1 MKNLK
6 RFWAILLAVI
16 MVVGVLP
23 TDVFALS
30 LLRGTE
36 NTSKEKIEG
45 SAIIERRDGL
55 NEVLN
60 NKETDPLDL
69 ERVEKEPTNSRTM
82 VFDIVDGGISCGTS
96 KTEKYTLDSSAFSF
110 YDLERDGRPSDKYD
124 NLTEAEKTNLDTL
137 FTLAPLAL
145 FGSEVDGG
153 FAQLENLKYRAGDKI
168 AYCLDLGKAAP
179 EKTEMSYS
187 PENDPVKNEVLNVLR
202 AGYPN
207 KTITGKEM
215 LFEYAT
221 AIAVKMADGRAFNTD
236 GREIDGID
244 VTMLK
249 EAPTAGAKKEIIPT
263 YSLDGYKKLFAKLK
277 DEDREFLVERAAFA
291 SDLVRDLM
299 EKANGFESKREET
312 FTGPKLVNDHKLF
325 GPFKFNLVNE
335 DGTTPAKITLRPRLA
350 SGISAENGNVFFA
363 DSKGS
368 PINPENNKEFYIG
381 IKKLEEGKYPITLT
395 AVANG
400 ENTLTNVFYH
410 ADKDNPSLD
419 GGGYQRMY
427 VAECAPLMAVHKLI
441 VEKTNK
447 PEPKLTTVT
456 LTKTDL
462 VSGDPVEG
470 AVIEVRDENGELVGG
485 TPVTTPKD
493 GKVEI
498 KDLAPG
504 KYTFKETI
512 APKGYILNEETCE
525 FTIDENGNVTG
536 KTTLTNEKDTKSTTV
551 TITKTDLVDGTPVV
565 GATIEVR
572 NEKGELVGGT
582 PVVTPADGK
591 VEIKDL
597 VPGKYTFKETIAPNG
612 YVLNTEESTFTIDK
626 DGKVTGKTTL
636 TNKREDGTVVLSKT
650 DLVDGKGVPGAK
662 IEVIDKDGKQIAGSP
677 FITDENGNIVI
688 KDLKP
693 GTYTFKETVA
703 PKGYILSEEVCE
715 FTLGADGKVTGKTT
729 LTNERNEFIIS
740 KVDAKTKNPMPNVV
754 FRITDA
760 NGKVVEGSPFTT
772 DINGRIQLSGFEFGK
787 YKISEINT
795 PKGYKKMATVEFEIN
810 KETIKKG
817 LVLENIPVDIKLTKT
832 DSKTNLPVPGAEFE
846 IKKGDAVV
854 ATLKTDSKG
863 EIDLS
868 FLEAGTYTIRETKAP
883 AGYLLDTTQK
893 TVVINE
899 NCEVTGD
906 MHFVNV
912 QVGGKI
918 TKVDALNGEPL
929 EGAIFTFF
937 DQDGNKVIDFQTDKN
952 GQINPSGLSVGN
964 YTFKET
970 TAPKGYKSSDETYRV
985 SIMPD
990 GSIIG
995 DTIIKNEP
1003 NIVTLKKVNKEK
1015 TGLAGAEFELKDENG
1030 NVVKTIV
1037 SDKIGN
1043 MEIRG
1048 LAVGNYSL
1056 TETKAPKGYIKSDK
1070 VYRISVT
1077 ADGQVTGDTE
1087 IMNEDTFVEIV
1098 KENEKGDKLEG
1109 AEFELSEYNGKFL
1122 AKAKTDKD
1130 GKITVRRLP
1139 AGKYILKETKAP
1151 NGYVLS
1157 DKEYVIEMSEDGKVT
1172 GDTTIVNKQAEI
1184 VLKKLDKDTKDP
1196 LDGAKFTLKSGSKI
1210 IDKNIES
1217 DRRGEI
1223 ILKGLTEGNY
1233 TLEETEAPDGYVKA
1247 SKEFKFTIDKN
1258 GKLKGEDTI
1267 YNSKASFTLVKKD
1280 LTTGAVLEGASFVIR
1295 DKNDKIVAKVT
1306 TNRNGE
1312 AVVDGLGQGRY
1323 SIEETVAPEGY
1334 VKATK
1339 AATFEVDKDGKIKG
1353 KDVLEIFNKAEGKKV
1368 EKPNEPTKPTST
1380 NKPNELKEVK
1390 PTENYTPAPSTPS
1403 AVPSAPGTTTV
1414 TTPGEKVK
1422 TGDKTKNY
1430 AVIALC
1436 GAGLIGLFLFDK
1448 KKKNKD
1454 DK

>member
-23 TDVFALS
+23 TDVLALN

-36 NTSKEKIEG
+36 NIEKEKIEG
-45 SAIIERRDGL
+45 SAIVERRDNKNELIDKEGL
-55 NEVLN
+55 ER
-60 NKETDPLDL
+60 DDL
-69 ERVEKEPTNSRTM
+69 EDETMRPTISESELESIVNS
-82 VFDIVDGGISCGTS
+82 IENGALSCENM
-96 KTEKYTLDSSAFSF
+96 KTDKYTLDSSLFVF
-110 YDLERDGRPSDKYD
+110 
-124 NLTEAEKTNLDTL
+124 AEKPVGNYTDLREEDKKTIKEL
-137 FTLAPLAL
+137 FAATPLSL
-145 FGSEVDGG
+145 VGSDVKKGG
-153 FAQLENLKYRAGDKI
+153 KQLENLQYRAGDKI
-168 AYCLDLGKAAP
+168 SYCLDLGKAAP
-179 EKTEMSYS
+179 RNTEMSYS
-187 PENDPVKNEVLNVLR
+187 QEKDPVKDEVLNVLK

-207 KTITGKEM
+207 KTIKGKEV

-221 AIAVKMADGRAFNTD
+221 AVAVKMADGRAFDDTD
-236 GREIDGID
+236 GTEGTGINLSMLKDSQTPNATMEIVPTHKLDRYATLLQKMDSKDVKILDERARD
-244 VTMLK
+244 VT
-249 EAPTAGAKKEIIPT
+249 
-263 YSLDGYKKLFAKLK
+263 D
-277 DEDREFLVERAAFA
+277 LVEY
-291 SDLVRDLM
+291 LVKQSERP
-299 EKANGFESKREET
+299 EGSESQREET
-312 FTGPKLVNDHKLF
+312 FTGPKIVSDHKLF

-335 DGTTPAKITLRPRLA
+335 DGTIPTKITLKPRLA
-350 SGISAENGNVFFA
+350 SGISVENGNVFFA
-363 DSKGS
+363 DSKGT
-368 PINPENNKEFYIG
+368 PINPKNNEEFYIG
-381 IKKLEEGKYPITLT
+381 IKDLGEGKYPITLT
-395 AVANG
+395 AIANG

-410 ADKDNPSLD
+410 VEEGKDDKTLT

-498 KDLAPG
+498 KDLA
-504 KYTFKETI
+504 
-512 APKGYILNEETCE
+512 
-525 FTIDENGNVTG
+525 
-536 KTTLTNEKDTKSTTV
+536 
-551 TITKTDLVDGTPVV
+551 
-565 GATIEVR
+565 
-572 NEKGELVGGT
+572 
-582 PVVTPADGK
+582 
-591 VEIKDL
+591 
-597 VPGKYTFKETIAPNG
+597 PGKYTFKETIAPNG

-787 YKISEINT
+787 YKISEINA

-854 ATLKTDSKG
+854 TTLKTDSKG

-883 AGYLLDTTQK
+883 AGYLLDATQK

-899 NCEVTGD
+899 NGEVTGD

-929 EGAIFTFF
+929 EGAVFTFF
-937 DQDGNKVIDFQTDKN
+937 DQEGNKVVDFQTDKN

-970 TAPKGYKSSDETYRV
+970 TSPKGYKSSNETYRV

-995 DTIIKNEP
+995 DTIVKNEP

-1030 NVVKTIV
+1030 NVIKTIV
-1037 SDKIGN
+1037 SDKNGN

-1056 TETKAPKGYIKSDK
+1056 IETKAPKGYIKSDK

-1196 LDGAKFTLKSGSKI
+1196 LEGAKFTLKSGSKI

-1223 ILKGLTEGNY
+1223 ILKGLAEGNY
-1233 TLEETEAPDGYVKA
+1233 TLEETEAPDGYIKA

-1323 SIEETVAPEGY
+1323 TIEETVAPEGY

-1390 PTENYTPAPSTPS
+1390 PTENYTPTPSTPS

>member
-23 TDVFALS
+23 TDVLALN

-36 NTSKEKIEG
+36 NIEEEKIEG

-55 NEVLN
+55 DEVLN
-60 NKETDPLDL
+60 NKETEPVGL
-69 ERVEKEPTNSRTM
+69 ERDENRPADPETL
-82 VFDIVDGGISCGTS
+82 VFDITDGGISCGIS
-96 KTEKYTLDSSAFSF
+96 KTEKYTLDSFSF
-110 YDLERDGRPSDKYD
+110 MFTENPTGDYSERSDDEKAIIDILFKGTPLSLVGSDVSKGRQ
-124 NLTEAEKTNLDTL
+124 
-137 FTLAPLAL
+137 
-145 FGSEVDGG
+145 
-153 FAQLENLKYRAGDKI
+153 QLENKSYRAHTADSQDKNKV
-168 AYCLDLGKAAP
+168 AYCLDLGKADP
-179 EKTEMSYS
+179 ENIDMSYS
-187 PENDPVKNEVLNVLR
+187 QEKDPVSDKILNVLR

-207 KTITGKEM
+207 NTIKDKKV

-221 AIAVKMADGRAFNTD
+221 AVAVKMAEGENSVAFSNKK
-236 GREIDGID
+236 GEKGKPIKGINVD
-244 VTMLK
+244 MLK
-249 EAPTAGAKKEIIPT
+249 DAPTPGAKEEIVPT
-263 YSLDGYKKLFAKLK
+263 YTVDEYKIVYDKVLTDQDQKILRQRVAFVEGLIRHLLDQADK
-277 DEDREFLVERAAFA
+277 
-291 SDLVRDLM
+291 
-299 EKANGFESKREET
+299 FESKRVET
-312 FTGPKLVNDHKLF
+312 FTGPKIVSNHKLF

-335 DGTTPAKITLRPRLA
+335 DGTTPTKITLKPRLA
-350 SGISAENGNVFFA
+350 SGISVENGNVFFA
-363 DSKGS
+363 DSKGT
-368 PINPENNKEFYIG
+368 PINPKNNEEFYIG
-381 IKKLEEGKYPITLT
+381 IKDLGEGKYPITLT
-395 AVANG
+395 ATADG
-400 ENTLTNVFYH
+400 ESTLTNVFYH
-410 ADKDNPSLD
+410 VDENKNDKTLT

-427 VAECAPLMAVHKLI
+427 VAECAPLTAVHKFI
-441 VEKTNK
+441 VDTTKE
-447 PEPKLTTVT
+447 PEPELTTVT

-470 AVIEVRDENGELVGG
+470 AI
-485 TPVTTPKD
+485 
-493 GKVEI
+493 
-498 KDLAPG
+498 
-504 KYTFKETI
+504 
-512 APKGYILNEETCE
+512 
-525 FTIDENGNVTG
+525 
-536 KTTLTNEKDTKSTTV
+536 
-551 TITKTDLVDGTPVV
+551 
-565 GATIEVR
+565 IEVR
-572 NEKGELVGGT
+572 NEKGELVCA
-582 PVVTPADGK
+582 PIVTPKSGK

-597 VPGKYTFKETIAPNG
+597 LPGTYTFTEIQAPKGYIKSEETC
-612 YVLNTEESTFTIDK
+612 TFIIDK
-626 DGKVTGKTTL
+626 DGNVTGKTEL
-636 TNKREDGTVVLSKT
+636 KNQKEGTVVLSKT
-650 DLVDGKGVPGAK
+650 DIVDGKGVPGAE
-662 IEVIDKDGKQIAGSP
+662 IRVLDKDKKDIDGSP

-688 KDLKP
+688 EGLDP

-703 PKGYILSEEVCE
+703 PKGYILSEETCE
-715 FTLGADGKVTGKTT
+715 FTLGTDGKVTGKTT
-729 LTNERNEFIIS
+729 LTNERNEFIVT
-740 KVDAKTKNPMPNVV
+740 KVNAKTKDPMPNVV

-772 DINGRIQLSGFEFGK
+772 DINGRIHLSGFEFGK

-795 PKGYKKMATVEFEIN
+795 PKGYKKMAAVEFEIN

-883 AGYLLDTTQK
+883 AGYLLDATQK
-893 TVVINE
+893 TVVINK
-899 NCEVTGD
+899 NGEVTGD

-937 DQDGNKVIDFQTDKN
+937 DQEGNKVVDFQTDKN

-970 TAPKGYKSSDETYRV
+970 TAPKGYKSSNETYRV

-1037 SDKIGN
+1037 SDKNGN

-1196 LDGAKFTLKSGSKI
+1196 LEGAKFTLKSGSKI